1 MVRNI
6 ALQIVI
12 FVIIFNLFSWYKES
26 SMLETDTPLTNEPI
40 MLNTIMDEKVSLSSN
55 KNKTVIYFFAPWCDI
70 CHMSI
75 DNLQEFY
82 LENQDI
88 NVVAVA
94 LDYVEEAEIIEF
106 SKDHQ
111 LTFPVALG
119 NEQIKQQ
126 FNITAYP
133 SYYIIDEN
141 NMIIKRSLGY
151 STKIG
156 MYLRTL

>member
-1 MVRNI
+1 MLRNI
-6 ALQIVI
+6 AIQIVI
-12 FVIIFNLFSWYKES
+12 FVIIFQLFSWFKERN
-26 SMLETDTPLTNEPI
+26 MLDSGTQVSNEPI
-40 MLNTIMDEKVSLSSN
+40 MLNTIMDEQVALSS
-55 KNKTVIYFFAPWCDI
+55 KDKKTVIYFFAPWCQI
-70 CHMSI
+70 CHLSI

-94 LDYVEEAEIIEF
+94 LDYVEADEIIDF

-111 LTFPVALG
+111 LTFPIALG
-119 NEQIKQQ
+119 NEQIKQK
-126 FNITAYP
+126 FKISAYP
-133 SYYIIDEN
+133 SYYIVDEN
-141 NMIIKRSLGY
+141 NVMIKKSLGY